1 LAALGYE
8 PGEVDLP
15 LLPGP
20 DAAGWRALQLERS
33 EDFPSDLPDRAHRAD
48 GHQDAAPRIPR
59 DDRLRHLVVQL
70 QPVPDDPFGVVGPV
84 LEGGSGQQPP
94 DQFLVVGPQMYR
106 DVRGHAQLHGDLV
119 PCPRLGHGAGH
130 AVEYVSTAG
139 CPGGDER
146 LADDAEHYLVG
157 HQLAAAE
164 VTVNGQAKICTPSD
178 LITQQVTH
186 HDAWDAEVLRDQ
198 RTLRPL
204 ARTRRPDHQYP
215 HISSPT
221 PTAHARRALRR
232 QFHPAP
238 PSSPPVRWPS
248 SASG

>member
-1 LAALGYE
+1 
-8 PGEVDLP
+8 
-15 LLPGP
+15 
-20 DAAGWRALQLERS
+20 
-33 EDFPSDLPDRAHRAD
+33 
-48 GHQDAAPRIPR
+48 
-59 DDRLRHLVVQL
+59 
-70 QPVPDDPFGVVGPV
+70 VPDDRFGVVGPM

-94 DQFLVVGPQMYR
+94 DQFPVVGPQMYR
-106 DVRGHAQLHGDLV
+106 DVRGHAQLYGDLV

-146 LADDAEHYLVG
+146 LADDAQHYLVG

-186 HDAWDAEVLRDQ
+186 HYVWDTEVLRDQ

-215 HISSPT
+215 HFSSPR
-221 PTAHARRALRR
+221 PDCLARRGLRR

-238 PSSPPVRWPS
+238 PSSRPVRWPS
-248 SASG
+248 SVLGKARPDSRMFPILAGAG